1 MDPGQCPVRCCQLGT
16 LTLTHQ
22 TNVVWILWER
32 FKFSA
37 CPKKVDA
44 QLCISLFFVSRLEEV
59 HGMANR
65 IIKMREQLVAGLK
78 KNGSSHN
85 WQHVID
91 QIGMFCFT
99 GLKPEQ
105 VLRQLMAEQAEKWI
119 SFHI

>member
-1 MDPGQCPVRCCQLGT
+1 MPAVAHP
-16 LTLTHQ
+16 
-22 TNVVWILWER
+22 
-32 FKFSA
+32 
-37 CPKKVDA
+37 
-44 QLCISLFFVSRLEEV
+44 RLEEV

-78 KNGSSHN
+78 KEGSSHN

-105 VLRQLMAEQAEKWI
+105 VLVHFCD
-119 SFHI
+119 S